1 MLPDGSALVE
11 SPTDPDHTFISGT
24 TQGLILH
31 RNNRWPNVALF
42 GAAHF
47 ANAFSMGI
55 QVVLMAWLAVGVLR
69 LPAGE
74 VGWVQASVFL
84 PNVLLI
90 LYAGGF
96 SDRKSAAAISM
107 YANLAV
113 ALSHGIACTL
123 YLLGYLNFQTLLLYA
138 LLLGAGNA
146 FVQTAR
152 EKLVVQTG
160 GGQIHRVISIAGVCQ
175 FGAQA
180 LGMAV
185 VSFSDRWGVEWLLAL
200 QGGTCLV
207 AAVLYG
213 ALARLSR
220 ATEPGQASTASLS
233 LSAVLADAWA
243 SLPMRHTLI
252 LVGFNGAMHLG
263 FFIVVL
269 PLMARDI
276 MGFTSFEY
284 SFLQL
289 TFVTGSVAAHAWMLY
304 KAVQYPGQNILFCL
318 LYSGVIGFALSA
330 GPTVAGLYARPTVVN
345 NVESIAS
352 VPGIVAGGQDWFTS
366 MGTEKSA
373 GHGFFSVSG
382 HVVRPGQYEAP
393 LGITMRELIEM
404 AGGIR
409 PGHRVVAGPDAR
421 IAPCYS
427 GDHRNRKVDRG
438 DSSDPHRLRRQ

>member
-330 GPTVAGLYARPTVVN
+330 GPTVAGLYALIFLWGCVAGISANLSRLVVH
-345 NVESIAS
+345 SI
-352 VPGIVAGGQDWFTS
+352 VPGSVHGRSMALYQFVLIGMAPVGAVLAGYLVT
-366 MGTEKSA
+366 
-373 GHGFFSVSG
+373 HGSVWLALKVMAWASILLFG
-382 HVVRPGQYEAP
+382 LFMLSRSLWGVKAVHADQEPGAQSLE
-393 LGITMRELIEM
+393 
-404 AGGIR
+404 
-409 PGHRVVAGPDAR
+409 
-421 IAPCYS
+421 
-427 GDHRNRKVDRG
+427 
-438 DSSDPHRLRRQ
+438 